1 MATKLHL
8 QKRQVQYVVSVN
20 GKVQFS
26 NGQEISNNH
35 EEADKLIFHTLE
47 QMKPISCNVI
57 VHATD
62 NDAFLYC

>member
-26 NGQEISNNH
+26 NGQEISNNY

-47 QMKPISCNVI
+47 QMKLISCNVI

>member
-8 QKRQVQYVVSVN
+8 QKRQVQYAVSVN
-20 GKVQFS
+20 VKVQFS
-26 NGQEISNNH
+26 NGQEISNNY

-47 QMKPISCNVI
+47 QMKLISCNVI